1 MKKISILIVLAM
13 VLTIGGVYATWNY
26 AQGNVDSVELSPVV
40 TLTDKVVDTAKGEI
54 AVDMSGL
61 TISIDDTNNDYDA
74 ELVMDGA
81 INVTFTADNLAPA
94 EVKANGIKLQYTL
107 TVTTPWEFG
116 GVQVFTVDADPIA
129 MNGGAATFTATI
141 TADELM
147 DAITLGDISLPTVDD
162 YDAFAQVLKQG
173 SITITV
179 SEAQ

>member
-40 TLTDKVVDTAKGEI
+40 TLTDKVVDTAKGTI

-61 TISIDDTNNDYDA
+61 TIAIDDTNNDYDA
-74 ELVMDGA
+74 ELVMNGA

-94 EVKANGIKLQYTL
+94 EVKANGIKLRYTL
-107 TVTTPWEFG
+107 TVTTPWELG
-116 GVQVFTVDADPIA
+116 GVQVFTVEADPIA

-162 YDAFAQVLKQG
+162 YDAFAQVLNQG
-173 SITITV
+173 NITITV

>member
-40 TLTDKVVDTAKGEI
+40 TLTDKVVDTAKGTI

-61 TISIDDTNNDYDA
+61 TIAIDDTNNDYDA
-74 ELVMDGA
+74 ELVMNGA

-116 GVQVFTVDADPIA
+116 GVQVFTVEADPIA

-162 YDAFAQVLKQG
+162 YDAFAQVLNQG
-173 SITITV
+173 NITITV

>member
-40 TLTDKVVDTAKGEI
+40 TLTDKVVDTAKGTI

-81 INVTFTADNLAPA
+81 INVTFTANDLAPA
-94 EVKANGIKLQYTL
+94 EVKDDGIKLQYTL

-116 GVQVFTVDADPIA
+116 GVQVFTVEADPIA

-147 DAITLGDISLPTVDD
+147 DAITLGNISLPTVDD
-162 YDAFAQVLKQG
+162 YDAFAQVLNQG